1 MKMHFL
7 CVLCGKELSRLS
19 SEIRMRG
26 KRVILLA
33 CCGVAAAAFSTSPND
48 SVRYQGAVVGTVF
61 DSLTMRPLAGAMVQL
76 LLPGQ
81 TAVSTTSDS
90 AGTFRFDELAAGRHF
105 ITFAHGM
112 LDSLGIEFHARG
124 IDVPGHDTVQV
135 RLATPSARTIAH
147 TLCPADREDP
157 AIGSLLGFVR
167 SAEDGAPLGP
177 STVWVRFDDYVV
189 SRRHVQ
195 RDSMGRVALTQGN
208 GYFVVC
214 GIPAGVTVLARA
226 ATGADTSGY
235 VELELSPNA
244 FLKRDLFVG
253 KMFRVTIP
261 ADSSLAP
268 QRGTPRPGFQVLRG
282 TGVLLGSIRRA
293 DGRPIP
299 NARVSV
305 WGTGH
310 EVLSSDSGTFM
321 LDSLPTG
328 SHMVDVRA
336 LGFLPQRDIVDL
348 REGVPTTAAF
358 GMTAKQT
365 FLDTV
370 RVLASRAYVG
380 GRIAEFEGRRRS
392 RIGGYFMDQDEID
405 RRRAASF
412 TDLMRGIPTVAIDPD
427 TRYGDQVRMIGA
439 SNENDPYC
447 DPSIWIDGMKQP
459 QRENSLNAIL
469 FPERIV
475 ALEVYSRTVEAPA
488 QFQSGSRCGVILV
501 WTGERIR
508 RQMAP
513 EKR

>member
-1 MKMHFL
+1 
-7 CVLCGKELSRLS
+7 
-19 SEIRMRG
+19 MRG
-26 KRVILLA
+26 KRMMILVG
-33 CCGVAAAAFSTSPND
+33 CGFSAAFISRPND
-48 SVRYQGAVVGTVF
+48 HIDHAQGAVVGTVF
-61 DSLTMRPLAGAMVQL
+61 DSLTMRPLAGAMVQM

-112 LDSLGIEFHARG
+112 LDSLGIEFQARG
-124 IDVPGHDTVQV
+124 IDVPGHDTVLV

-167 SAEDGAPLGP
+167 SAEDGAPLGS

-195 RDSMGRVALTQGN
+195 RDSMGRVAVTQGN

-253 KMFRVTIP
+253 KMFRVTLP
-261 ADSSLAP
+261 PDSSIAP
-268 QRGTPRPGFQVLRG
+268 QRGAPRPGFQVLRG

-305 WGTGH
+305 WGTGR

-328 SHMVDVRA
+328 
-336 LGFLPQRDIVDL
+336 
-348 REGVPTTAAF
+348 PTWSMCA
-358 GMTAKQT
+358 
-365 FLDTV
+365 
-370 RVLASRAYVG
+370 R
-380 GRIAEFEGRRRS
+380 
-392 RIGGYFMDQDEID
+392 
-405 RRRAASF
+405 
-412 TDLMRGIPTVAIDPD
+412 
-427 TRYGDQVRMIGA
+427 
-439 SNENDPYC
+439 
-447 DPSIWIDGMKQP
+447 
-459 QRENSLNAIL
+459 
-469 FPERIV
+469 
-475 ALEVYSRTVEAPA
+475 
-488 QFQSGSRCGVILV
+488 
-501 WTGERIR
+501 
-508 RQMAP
+508 
-513 EKR
+513 

>member
-1 MKMHFL
+1 
-7 CVLCGKELSRLS
+7 
-19 SEIRMRG
+19 MRG
-26 KRVILLA
+26 RQVMMLA
-33 CCGVAAAAFSTSPND
+33 CGCFAAAAFATRPNER
-48 SVRYQGAVVGTVF
+48 SGRAQGAVVGTVF
-61 DSLTMRPLAGAMVQL
+61 DSLSMRPLAGAMVQM

-90 AGTFRFDELAAGRHF
+90 AGTFRFAELAAGRHF

-112 LDSLGIEFHARG
+112 LDSLGIEFQGRG
-124 IDVPGHDTVQV
+124 IDVPGHDTVQI

-147 TLCPADREDP
+147 TLCPADRDDP

-167 SAEDGAPLGP
+167 SAEDGAPLGA

-189 SRRHVQ
+189 SRRRVQ
-195 RDSMGRVALTQGN
+195 RDSMGHVAVTQGN

-253 KMFRVTIP
+253 KVFRVTMP
-261 ADSSLAP
+261 ADSSVARP
-268 QRGTPRPGFQVLRG
+268 QGTPRPGFQVLRG
-282 TGVLLGSIRRA
+282 AGILLGSIRRA
-293 DGRPIP
+293 DGRPIA

-305 WGTGH
+305 WGTGR

-336 LGFLPQRDIVDL
+336 LGFLPQRDVVDL
-348 REGVPTTAAF
+348 QEGMSTTAAF
-358 GMTAKQT
+358 AMTAKQT

-427 TRYGDQVRMIGA
+427 TRLQ
-439 SNENDPYC
+439 
-447 DPSIWIDGMKQP
+447 
-459 QRENSLNAIL
+459 SLADRHWL
-469 FPERIV
+469 SAV
-475 ALEVYSRTVEAPA
+475 
-488 QFQSGSRCGVILV
+488 
-501 WTGERIR
+501 
-508 RQMAP
+508 
-513 EKR
+513 